1 MYKCVPIVLCTISIL
16 ICLGWNIP
24 TGTYILQIS
33 NKTIDKIHL
42 MCTKLISKTSKQ
54 RQLKT
59 LVDFEGIQHLKQDFV
74 HTIVIRELVFS

>member
-1 MYKCVPIVLCTISIL
+1 
-16 ICLGWNIP
+16 
-24 TGTYILQIS
+24 
-33 NKTIDKIHL
+33 